1 MRVHL
6 GCTQSL
12 VWDLY
17 HIQGLGVRV
26 LSYNY
31 MRETHTAR
39 RFEFQV
45 RDPSV
50 GGYIWTRARDN
61 PVRFF
66 GS

>member
-1 MRVHL
+1 
-6 GCTQSL
+6 
-12 VWDLY
+12 
-17 HIQGLGVRV
+17 
-26 LSYNY
+26 

-45 RDPSV
+45 RDDPSV

-61 PVRFF
+61 PVRF